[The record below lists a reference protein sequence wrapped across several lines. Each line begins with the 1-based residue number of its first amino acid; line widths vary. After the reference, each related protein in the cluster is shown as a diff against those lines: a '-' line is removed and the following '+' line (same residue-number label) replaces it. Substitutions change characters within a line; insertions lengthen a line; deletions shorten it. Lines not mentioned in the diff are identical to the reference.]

1 MTDWTVKNISF
12 LALITSGYVIG
23 EIAHFLIGTTSKD
36 VANDVNYGDQVC
48 LGRTNKTDGYD
59 CKALET
65 EEECDVTNRE
75 WKYNGQGADF
85 QYLVGPAFIY
95 TFSTSALI
103 MGFALDKFNRPIIM
117 SVGIMVFSISCILM
131 GISNSFWQLIVLRMG
146 IALGEAVCRPAASS
160 LIAEVFSPDNRGV
173 ANGIFSWGV
182 YFGYGMAY
190 IFGIYLTDA
199 DILGYGWRASYV
211 IGGAPGILI
220 AVAIFFTVRDPRKKE
235 EGAKSEDSKTAVV
248 SYLKDSKTAFW
259 QPAMILLLV
268 SASVRQLA
276 GLSWANNNVNYFEEY
291 YPDKDVDYYWLT
303 VCSIVGGS
311 FGVVSGGFITDILQK
326 KFGLHSRLW
335 VQSGFLTLA
344 TPFAALTIYLEP
356 PYCFISLAL
365 YYFCAETWFAILFT
379 VIVEIVDPEVR
390 STCIAI
396 FLFLMNL
403 VGGNLP
409 VIVSP
414 LRSYFNDYRSALY
427 LVWPGF
433 LTISAVIFAVASL
446 PLWLR
451 DRRASK
457 EYQVNK

>member
-1 MTDWTVKNISF
+1 MGGDSTTDWTPKNIYF

-23 EIAHFLIGTTSKD
+23 EIAHFLIATTSKD
-36 VANDVNYGDQVC
+36 VANTVHYGDQKC
-48 LGRTNKTDGYD
+48 MDRSNQTSDFD
-59 CKALET
+59 CAALET
-65 EEECDVTNRE
+65 EETCMNGVECE
-75 WKYNGQGADF
+75 WKYNGQGSDF
-85 QYLVGPAFIY
+85 QFLVGPAFIY

-117 SVGIMVFSISCILM
+117 GVGIMVFSLSCILM
-131 GISNSFWQLIVLRMG
+131 GISNAFWQLIVLRMG

-160 LIAEVFSPDNRGV
+160 LIAEIFSPDNRGV

-190 IFGIYLTDA
+190 IFGIYLTEA
-199 DILGYGWRASYV
+199 NILDYGWRASYV

-220 AVAIFFTVRDPRKKE
+220 SLAVLFTIKDPRKKDE
-235 EGAKSEDSKTAVV
+235 AEQTESTKDAMV
-248 SYLKDSKTAFW
+248 SYLKDLRTAFF

-276 GLSWANNNVNYFEEY
+276 GLSWAQNNVNYFEEY
-291 YPDKDVDYYWLT
+291 YPDKDIDYYWLT

-311 FGVVSGGFITDILQK
+311 FGVVSGGYITDILQK

-356 PYCFISLAL
+356 PYCFIALAL

-379 VIVEIVDPEVR
+379 VIVEIVPENTRGICTAV
-390 STCIAI
+390 
-396 FLFLMNL
+396 FLFVMNVIAGTLGIL
-403 VGGNLP
+403 VETVGDAIGLKETMYIFFP
-409 VIVSP
+409 GMIALDAVLFFLTSIP
-414 LRSYFNDYRSALY
+414 LY
-427 LVWPGF
+427 LK
-433 LTISAVIFAVASL
+433 S
-446 PLWLR
+446 R
-451 DRRASK
+451 
-457 EYQVNK
+457 NK